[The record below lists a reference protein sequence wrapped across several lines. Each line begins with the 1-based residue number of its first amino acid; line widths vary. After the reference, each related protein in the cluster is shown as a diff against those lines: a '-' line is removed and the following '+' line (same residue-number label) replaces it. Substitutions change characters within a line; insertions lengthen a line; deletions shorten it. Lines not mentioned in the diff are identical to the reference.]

1 MGLPCSKVDITLDD
15 AVQLEVAFRT
25 NDLHKAGIRIVDL
38 VDQRSKLTKASKA
51 KVDEWAKRYVVAT
64 APAPPN
70 PPELERQ

>member
-15 AVQLEVAFRT
+15 AIQLEVAFRT
-25 NDLHKAGIRIVDL
+25 NDLQKAGVRIVDL

-51 KVDEWAKRYVVAT
+51 KLDEWAKRYVVAT
-64 APAPPN
+64 TPAPAN